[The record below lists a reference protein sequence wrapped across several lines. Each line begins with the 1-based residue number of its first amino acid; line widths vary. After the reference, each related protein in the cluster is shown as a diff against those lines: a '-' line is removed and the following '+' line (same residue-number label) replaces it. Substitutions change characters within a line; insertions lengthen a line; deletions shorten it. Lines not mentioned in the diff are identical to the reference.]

1 MKYKTKIG
9 EVEIIETDIV
19 LFEKGIP
26 GFEYLKKFAVFSV
39 EDTAPI

>member
-19 LFEKGIP
+19 LFEKESPDLSI
-26 GFEYLKKFAVFSV
+26 
-39 EDTAPI
+39 